1 MQMYGGI
8 SCYGAVAGSK
18 NAMDESN
25 LTEDRFD
32 KEDAKPRWQGIKSKW
47 QPIIRVQ
54 YPFLF
59 ASVLA
64 VIVLTVI
71 TVWGIRKAVYSDRL
85 ANFMANA
92 AKMTDVM
99 EFGVLQNRYAAVP
112 ETLGIANVNLKQ
124 TIMGKRPPNNPDLV
138 KLLSAIKAVNR
149 ASIVYAMNEAGTV
162 VGSTTYADG
171 KSLLGNSY
179 AFRPYFKEAMKGTSF
194 LYAALGITTK
204 KRGLYYSSP
213 VYRSL
218 EKSEQPG
225 DIIGV
230 MVLKLGLSEVDAW
243 LNGLKGPAAL
253 VTSRGVVFA
262 GNRKKWMFHATKTN
276 TIVDSMQFSD
286 EDRADLKY
294 LDVNIN
300 GQFAN
305 LDNKTFAVA
314 GNTLNLKDEYGKWEF
329 IWLQDT
335 STWFSLWNM
344 ALCSAIVGLFYLL
357 LALFFLHQTV
367 RKRAEKGLRESEEN
381 YRSIFDSAN
390 DALFIQHIE
399 TGEIISVNRKM
410 CEMYGYS
417 KEEAAEISVNDISEG
432 IPPYSHSDALEW
444 VRKAVGGAP
453 QLFDWK
459 ARHRSGR
466 IFWVEVNLKR
476 AVIGGEKRLLAI
488 VREITSRKQAEQTL
502 AKSLESLKLS
512 ESVAGLGYFERN
524 WQNGEGFWSE
534 GFYQLMGET
543 PDDLD
548 CTHAEFMKYVHPDD
562 VKRVG
567 AHIRETLE
575 TRTYMDIEFRLVQAG
590 GAIIDIHGK
599 GRNSYDESG
608 KPLSTIGT
616 FLDITKHKKAALAL
630 RESEDKYRTILESLE
645 DGYYE
650 VDIDG
655 NFTFFNDSLCE
666 IYGYPKNEMMGRNI
680 RKLTDQETA
689 KRGYSL
695 FNKVY
700 TTGRSE
706 KGFEWSITRKDG
718 TNRVVEATVSLKRNA
733 EGVPRGFRG
742 IVRDISGKHRLEA
755 QLQHAKRME
764 SIGTLAG
771 GIAHNFNN
779 LLMGI
784 QGNASMALLDIDSSN
799 PRRKNLKNIERL
811 VENGA
816 KLTAQLIGYAR
827 EGSYEVKPISLNQL
841 VKETSDTFGMTK
853 KEISVHQALSEKL
866 YGINADQGQI
876 EQVLL
881 NLYVNAADA
890 MPEGG
895 DLFLKTMNVTDKD
908 ITGKP
913 YKVQSGNYVLLTV
926 RDTGIGMDKETR
938 ERIFEPFFTTKGLA
952 SGTGL
957 GMASAYGIIKGHGGY
972 IDVDSEVGEGTHFSI
987 YLPATEKVIEEK
999 KVLSDEL
1006 VKGKGTVLLVDD
1018 EEMVL
1023 EAGKELLN
1031 HLGYEVLLAE
1041 NGREAL
1047 ELYKKNQD
1055 KIDLILLDMVMPVM
1069 GGGEAFDRMKEINT
1083 NVKVLLSSG
1092 YSLEGEAKEILKRGC
1107 DAFIQK
1113 PFKIEQLSQKLRGIL
1128 DKK

>member
-1 MQMYGGI
+1 M
-8 SCYGAVAGSK
+8 
-18 NAMDESN
+18 
-25 LTEDRFD
+25 
-32 KEDAKPRWQGIKSKW
+32 
-47 QPIIRVQ
+47 
-54 YPFLF
+54 
-59 ASVLA
+59 
-64 VIVLTVI
+64 
-71 TVWGIRKAVYSDRL
+71 
-85 ANFMANA
+85 
-92 AKMTDVM
+92 
-99 EFGVLQNRYAAVP
+99 
-112 ETLGIANVNLKQ
+112 
-124 TIMGKRPPNNPDLV
+124 
-138 KLLSAIKAVNR
+138 
-149 ASIVYAMNEAGTV
+149 
-162 VGSTTYADG
+162 
-171 KSLLGNSY
+171 
-179 AFRPYFKEAMKGTSF
+179 
-194 LYAALGITTK
+194 
-204 KRGLYYSSP
+204 
-213 VYRSL
+213 
-218 EKSEQPG
+218 
-225 DIIGV
+225 
-230 MVLKLGLSEVDAW
+230 
-243 LNGLKGPAAL
+243 
-253 VTSRGVVFA
+253 
-262 GNRKKWMFHATKTN
+262 
-276 TIVDSMQFSD
+276 
-286 EDRADLKY
+286 
-294 LDVNIN
+294 
-300 GQFAN
+300 
-305 LDNKTFAVA
+305 
-314 GNTLNLKDEYGKWEF
+314 
-329 IWLQDT
+329 
-335 STWFSLWNM
+335 
-344 ALCSAIVGLFYLL
+344 
-357 LALFFLHQTV
+357 
-367 RKRAEKGLRESEEN
+367 
-381 YRSIFDSAN
+381 
-390 DALFIQHIE
+390 
-399 TGEIISVNRKM
+399 
-410 CEMYGYS
+410 
-417 KEEAAEISVNDISEG
+417 
-432 IPPYSHSDALEW
+432 
-444 VRKAVGGAP
+444 
-453 QLFDWK
+453 
-459 ARHRSGR
+459 
-466 IFWVEVNLKR
+466 
-476 AVIGGEKRLLAI
+476 
-488 VREITSRKQAEQTL
+488 
-502 AKSLESLKLS
+502 
-512 ESVAGLGYFERN
+512 AGLGYFERN

-616 FLDITKHKKAALAL
+616 FLDITEHKKAALAL

-666 IYGYPKNEMMGRNI
+666 IYGYPKNEMMGLNI

-718 TNRVVEATVSLKRNA
+718 TNRVVEATVSLKRNT

-784 QGNASMALLDIDSSN
+784 QGNASMVLLDIDSSN
-799 PRRKNLKNIERL
+799 PRQKNLKNIERL

-853 KEISVHQALSEKL
+853 KEVSVHQELSEKL
-866 YGINADQGQI
+866 YAIKADQGQI

-908 ITGKP
+908 VTGKP

-987 YLPATEKVIEEK
+987 YLPATEKVIEKK

-1055 KIDLILLDMVMPVM
+1055 KIDLVLLDMVMPVM

-1113 PFKIEQLSQKLRGIL
+1113 PFKIEQLSQKMRGVL

>member
-1 MQMYGGI
+1 
-8 SCYGAVAGSK
+8 
-18 NAMDESN
+18 MDESN

-32 KEDAKPRWQGIKSKW
+32 KKDVKPRWQGIKSKW
-47 QPIIRVQ
+47 QPIIKVQ

-85 ANFMANA
+85 ANFVANA

-124 TIMGKRPPNNPDLV
+124 TIMGKRPPDNPDLV

-194 LYAALGITTK
+194 LYAALGVTTK

-218 EKSEQPG
+218 EKSEQPR

-230 MVLKLGLSEVDAW
+230 IVLKLGLSEVDAW
-243 LNGLKGPAAL
+243 LHGLKGPAAL
-253 VTSRGVVFA
+253 VTSRDVVFA
-262 GNRKKWMFHATKTN
+262 SNRKEWVFQATKTN

-286 EDRADLKY
+286 EDRADLRY

-314 GNTLNLKDEYGKWEF
+314 RNTLNLKDEYGKWAF

-344 ALCSAIVGLFYLL
+344 VLCSAIVALFYSL

-367 RKRAEKGLRESEEN
+367 RKRTEEVLRESEEN

-390 DALFIQHIE
+390 DALLIQHIE

-417 KEEAAEISVNDISEG
+417 KGEASELSFKDISEG
-432 IPPYSHSDALEW
+432 IPPYSHSDVLEW
-444 VRKAVGGAP
+444 VRKAVDGDP
-453 QLFDWK
+453 QMFEWK
-459 ARHRSGR
+459 ARDRAGR

-488 VREITSRKQAEQTL
+488 VRDITFRKQAEQTL
-502 AKSLESLKLS
+502 AKNLESLKLS

-534 GFYQLMGET
+534 GFYQLLGET

-548 CTHAEFMKYVHPDD
+548 CTHAEFMEYVHPDD

-567 AHIRETLE
+567 AHIRESLE
-575 TRTYMDIEFRLVQAG
+575 TRTYMDIEFRLVQTG
-590 GAIIDIHGK
+590 GDIIDIHGK

-616 FLDITKHKKAALAL
+616 FLDITKHKKAELAL

-666 IYGYPKNEMMGRNI
+666 IYGYPKNEMMGLNI

-733 EGVPRGFRG
+733 EGVRIGFRG
-742 IVRDISGKHRLEA
+742 IVRDISEKHRLEA

-784 QGNASMALLDIDSSN
+784 QGNASMMLLNIDSGN
-799 PRRKNLKNIERL
+799 PRHKNLKNIEKL
-811 VENGA
+811 IDNGA
-816 KLTAQLIGYAR
+816 NLSAQLIGYAR
-827 EGSYEVKPISLNQL
+827 EGKYEVKPTSLNQL
-841 VKETSDTFGMTK
+841 VKDTSDTFGMTK
-853 KEISVHQALSEKL
+853 REITVHQDLSEKL
-866 YGINADQGQI
+866 YGIKADQGQI

-895 DLFLKTMNVTDKD
+895 DLFLKTINITDKD

-913 YKVQSGNYVLLTV
+913 YEVQPGNYVMLTV
-926 RDTGIGMDKETR
+926 RDTGGGMDKETR

-957 GMASAYGIIKGHGGY
+957 GMASAYGTVKGHGGY
-972 IDVDSEVGEGTHFSI
+972 IDVDSEKGKGTTFSI

-999 KVLSDEL
+999 EVLSDGL
-1006 VKGKGTVLLVDD
+1006 LKGKGSILLVDD

-1023 EAGKELLN
+1023 EAGKEQLN

-1041 NGREAL
+1041 NGQEAL

-1055 KIDLILLDMVMPVM
+1055 KIDLVLLDMVMPVM

-1092 YSLEGEAKEILKRGC
+1092 YSLEGKAKEILKRGC

-1113 PFKIEQLSQKLRGIL
+1113 PFKLEQLSQKLREIL
-1128 DKK
+1128 DEK

>member
-1 MQMYGGI
+1 MHSSVMQMYGGI

-25 LTEDRFD
+25 LREDRFD
-32 KEDAKPRWQGIKSKW
+32 KKDAKPGWQGIKSKW
-47 QPIIRVQ
+47 EPIIKVQ

-85 ANFMANA
+85 ANFIANA

-124 TIMGKRPPNNPDLV
+124 TIMGKRPPDNPDLV

-213 VYRSL
+213 VYRSF
-218 EKSEQPG
+218 EKSEQSS

-230 MVLKLGLSEVDAW
+230 IVLKLGLFEVDAW

-262 GNRKKWMFHATKTN
+262 SNRKEWMFHATKTN

-286 EDRADLKY
+286 EDRANLKY
-294 LDVNIN
+294 LNVNIN
-300 GQFAN
+300 GQFTN
-305 LDNKTFAVA
+305 VDDKTFAVVR
-314 GNTLNLKDEYGKWEF
+314 NTLNLKDEYGKWAF

-344 ALCSAIVGLFYLL
+344 VLCSAIVALFYLL

-367 RKRAEKGLRESEEN
+367 RKRAEEGLREREEN

-417 KEEAAEISVNDISEG
+417 KEEASELSLKDISEG
-432 IPPYSHSDALEW
+432 NPPYSHNDALEW
-444 VRKAVGGAP
+444 VRKALDGDP
-453 QLFDWK
+453 QIFEWK
-459 ARHRSGR
+459 ARDRAGR

-488 VREITSRKQAEQTL
+488 VRDITFRKQAEQTL
-502 AKSLESLKLS
+502 VKNLESLKLS

-534 GFYQLMGET
+534 GFYQLLGET
-543 PDDLD
+543 ADDLD
-548 CTHAEFMKYVHPDD
+548 CTHAEFMEYVHPDD
-562 VKRVG
+562 VKRVS
-567 AHIRETLE
+567 AHVRESLE
-575 TRTYMDIEFRLVQAG
+575 TRTYMDIEFRLAQTG
-590 GAIIDIHGK
+590 GNIINIHGK

-616 FLDITKHKKAALAL
+616 FLDITKHKKAELAL

-650 VDIDG
+650 VDIDS

-666 IYGYPKNEMMGRNI
+666 IYGYPKNEMMGLNI

-689 KRGYSL
+689 KRVYSL

-718 TNRVVEATVSLKRNA
+718 TNRVIEATVSLKRNA
-733 EGVPRGFRG
+733 EGAPRGFRG
-742 IVRDISGKHRLEA
+742 IVGRSR
-755 QLQHAKRME
+755 
-764 SIGTLAG
+764 
-771 GIAHNFNN
+771 
-779 LLMGI
+779 
-784 QGNASMALLDIDSSN
+784 
-799 PRRKNLKNIERL
+799 
-811 VENGA
+811 
-816 KLTAQLIGYAR
+816 YA
-827 EGSYEVKPISLNQL
+827 
-841 VKETSDTFGMTK
+841 
-853 KEISVHQALSEKL
+853 A
-866 YGINADQGQI
+866 
-876 EQVLL
+876 
-881 NLYVNAADA
+881 
-890 MPEGG
+890 
-895 DLFLKTMNVTDKD
+895 
-908 ITGKP
+908 
-913 YKVQSGNYVLLTV
+913 
-926 RDTGIGMDKETR
+926 
-938 ERIFEPFFTTKGLA
+938 
-952 SGTGL
+952 
-957 GMASAYGIIKGHGGY
+957 
-972 IDVDSEVGEGTHFSI
+972 
-987 YLPATEKVIEEK
+987 EK
-999 KVLSDEL
+999 KY
-1006 VKGKGTVLLVDD
+1006 KTVY
-1018 EEMVL
+1018 
-1023 EAGKELLN
+1023 AP
-1031 HLGYEVLLAE
+1031 
-1041 NGREAL
+1041 
-1047 ELYKKNQD
+1047 
-1055 KIDLILLDMVMPVM
+1055 IDAQSRAV
-1069 GGGEAFDRMKEINT
+1069 F
-1083 NVKVLLSSG
+1083 
-1092 YSLEGEAKEILKRGC
+1092 
-1107 DAFIQK
+1107 
-1113 PFKIEQLSQKLRGIL
+1113 
-1128 DKK
+1128 